1 LIRNDQYAANASIF
15 PLLFPYRYW
24 AAAAFIALAS
34 ADAVPAGTA
43 PGQPDSSG
51 GRHAMST
58 DKV

>member
-1 LIRNDQYAANASIF
+1 MTSMPLTAVIF

-24 AAAAFIALAS
+24 AATAYIALAS
-34 ADAVPAGTA
+34 ADAVTADTA

-51 GRHAMST
+51 RRHAMST